1 MTERPHILVVCARNK
16 SEAERQNIFLKMTSP
31 LTNQSFTSAP

>member
-16 SEAERQNIFLKMTSP
+16 SEAERQNIFLKMTP
-31 LTNQSFTSAP
+31 LTHQSFASAP